1 MIHSKSSE
9 ISTLVNAN
17 IAVLLTGERGSGKTT
32 VCMQVAE
39 SLNLKFYSISMTRQ
53 TTLSHLL
60 GFVNV
65 NGTYI
70 PSQLYHAATKGGMF
84 LIDEIDGGDANV
96 LLTLNTIE
104 NGFITF
110 PEGVVELHEDF
121 RLIATANP
129 QDQHEFYVGRN
140 KLDAATLDRFDI
152 VQIDTDSELERSL
165 VDNRTYDEITL
176 MRKLLKE
183 ANSSKHV
190 SMRDTIRFYKR
201 KGLGLAEKF
210 AERIFGDMPGMIDR
224 YHEQLSTLPKYFKQ
238 EECETVDDLITLLV
252 SEYDAENQ

>member
-1 MIHSKSSE
+1 MKHSKISE
-9 ISTLVNAN
+9 IKSLVEAD

-32 VCMQVAE
+32 ICMQVAE
-39 SLNLKFYSISMTRQ
+39 MLELKFYSISMTRQ

-65 NGTYI
+65 NGKYI
-70 PSQLYHAATKGGMF
+70 PSQLYFAATEGGLF

-110 PEGVVELHEDF
+110 PEGVVELHKDF

-152 VQIDTDSELERSL
+152 VNIDTDKDLERSL
-165 VDNRTYDEITL
+165 VDNRTYDEICL

-190 SMRDTIRFYKR
+190 SMRDTIRFHRR
-201 KGLGLAEKF
+201 KALGLSEKF
-210 AERIFGDMPGMIDR
+210 AERIFGDMPGILEK
-224 YHEQLSTLPKYFKQ
+224 YHAELSALPKFLLQ
-238 EECETVDDLITLLV
+238 EECETVDDLILLLKN
-252 SEYDAENQ
+252 EAAR